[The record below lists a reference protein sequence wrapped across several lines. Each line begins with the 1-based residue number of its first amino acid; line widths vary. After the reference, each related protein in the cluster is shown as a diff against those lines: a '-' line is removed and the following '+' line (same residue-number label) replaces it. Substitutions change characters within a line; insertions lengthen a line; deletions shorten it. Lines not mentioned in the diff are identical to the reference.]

1 MFWYFQ
7 LKIKIKIEI
16 SYLWFKKIYTFQ
28 YLKEITTN
36 AEPIKP
42 TYPVYSSLL
51 FVVTVSLAFE
61 LQAKKTYI
69 LSKNQLPYTT
79 TTKHKQL
86 A

>member
-7 LKIKIKIEI
+7 LKIKIEI
-16 SYLWFKKIYTFQ
+16 SYKWFKKIHIFQ

-79 TTKHKQL
+79 TTKHKQP